1 MYYHLHLGNMEE
13 EKEEV
18 DLDTRMV
25 FQEPVEQ
32 DVRDRGMHSRLTSNS
47 KQLEKKSQRSLLYIV
62 WSSPHHTM

>member
-18 DLDTRMV
+18 EVDTKMV

-32 DVRDRGMHSRLTSNS
+32 DMRGRGVHSSLTAAGDS
-47 KQLEKKSQRSLLYIV
+47 
-62 WSSPHHTM
+62 